1 VLASGREHGHATE
14 KLVGRVA
21 EPEVLE
27 GSPTGRCRCTT
38 CSARSARCAAGAQ
51 SLPPVVPREHV
62 AAAAKLDAA
71 DHPIFAM
78 RLAGTPSA
86 EIAATLRI
94 TRSELSERTA
104 AIVTRLARPQP
115 RPEPRRRGGVPRGL
129 GALRAA

>member
-1 VLASGREHGHATE
+1 VLF
-14 KLVGRVA
+14 A
-21 EPEVLE
+21 EPEPALVLAATIA
-27 GSPTGRCRCTT
+27 GADGV
-38 CSARSARCAAGAQ
+38 ADRSLPLHDLLGTIRTVAAGEQ
-51 SLPPVVPREHV
+51 SLPPVVPREQA

-71 DHPIFAM
+71 DHPSFAM
-78 RLAGTPSA
+78 RLARTPSA

-104 AIVTRLARPQP
+104 AIVTRLARPQH